1 MNIGPR
7 LVIRGTVLGAL
18 VLIGFSLL
26 VTSGL
31 SVPHVAYAEELPTP
45 QPAVEAV
52 VTEVEQPEELTE
64 MSLDFTGECLVSG
77 NFPPAVTQ
85 WCEIITR
92 HALTY
97 NLSPDLI
104 AAIILQESGGDP
116 DAYSHSGAVGL
127 MQVMPKDGISASF
140 MCKNGPCFADRP
152 TIAKLSDPDFNV
164 KYGTRLLAGLVN
176 RKGSLRE
183 ALRAYGPMDVGY
195 TYADK
200 VLSLYRRYSP

>member
-1 MNIGPR
+1 MNIGPW

-45 QPAVEAV
+45 QPPVDTV
-52 VTEVEQPEELTE
+52 VAEVEQPEELTE
-64 MSLDFTGECLVSG
+64 TSPDFVGECLVSG

-92 HALTY
+92 YAVMY
-97 NLSPDLI
+97 NLPPDLI
-104 AAIILQESGGDP
+104 AAVILQESAGNP

-127 MQVMPKDGISASF
+127 MQVMPRDGISASF
-140 MCKNGPCFADRP
+140 MCQNGPCFANRP
-152 TIAKLSDPDFNV
+152 TIAELSDPNFNV

-176 RKGSLRE
+176 RKGGLRE
-183 ALRAYGPMDVGY
+183 ALKAYGPMDVGY

-200 VLSLYRRYSP
+200 VLSLYQQYSP